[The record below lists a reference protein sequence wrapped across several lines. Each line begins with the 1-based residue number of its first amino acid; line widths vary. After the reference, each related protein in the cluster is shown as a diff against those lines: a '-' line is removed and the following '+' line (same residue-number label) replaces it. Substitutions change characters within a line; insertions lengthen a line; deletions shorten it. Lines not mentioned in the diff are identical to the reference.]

1 MDQRYK
7 ETYREVQRLRFKVQ
21 DLLDDPAHRLA
32 RVLRDEVQRLEDE
45 IEMSKKPRSLE
56 DRVKVIQR
64 HLVAAE
70 AGGDDRIMDAEHAD
84 FLHDAFE
91 DLRRTL
97 RRLPHY

>member
-1 MDQRYK
+1 MDQQYK
-7 ETYREVQRLRFKVQ
+7 DIYREVQRLRYKLQ

-32 RVLRDEVQRLEDE
+32 RTLRDEVQRLEDE

-56 DRVKVIQR
+56 DRVKLIQR
-64 HLVAAE
+64 QLVAAGD
-70 AGGDDRIMDAEHAD
+70 GGANRIMDIEHAD

-97 RRLPHY
+97 RRFPHY